1 MSKQKISVAIIV
13 LFIVVIGAYIMSNN
27 RVTTPNLS
35 KSVQSDY
42 PGMTIPQAE
51 EKAKR
56 DGTIFRVVQED
67 GEPKPVTMDLR
78 EGRINAVVVG
88 GVVTEYTVET
98 SGVSAQEPG
107 DTETKIPTE
116 VVPTP
121 PSASHNA
128 IIGMTVV
135 KAEAYA
141 KTQNVNFRIGM
152 IDGEGQVLT
161 MDFQPGR
168 ITAEVEKGVVVA
180 YTVEQ
185 E

>member
-1 MSKQKISVAIIV
+1 MSKQKISIAIVILVLIVIVA
-13 LFIVVIGAYIMSNN
+13 FSMSSNN
-27 RVTTPNLS
+27 GPT
-35 KSVQSDY
+35 SDVS
-42 PGMTIPQAE
+42 PTVPIDFVGMTTTQAQ

-128 IIGMTVV
+128 IIGMTVLE
-135 KAEAYA
+135 AEAYA

-152 IDGEGQVLT
+152 IDGEGQALT